1 MPTAASDPTAPVL
14 TATFWGVR
22 GSLPVPGPSVVR
34 YGGNTSC
41 VSVSLSAT
49 AGQPERHLV
58 LDAGTG
64 IRRLGRAL
72 AGHDAE
78 IFLALTHLHND
89 HVQGFPFFDP
99 LFEQGRSLHLID
111 HQLGPI
117 QGSLLDL
124 FDGVHHPL
132 LPAGIACRV
141 ERVRDEPE
149 AFLAEHGFAVQ
160 RLVVNHPGGAYGYRV
175 EPVGGGGAF
184 VHIPDCEL
192 DQPDGAV
199 SFDEMVAFCQG
210 ASVLSHDAQFAYDEI
225 PKRIGWGHSSARAA
239 CRLAAA
245 AGVGELVLFHHDPDR
260 DDEAVDELVARSR
273 RTLLPDG
280 IRVRGASEG
289 LRLAIHALEPAAA

>member
-1 MPTAASDPTAPVL
+1 MPLPSPYSAPAL

-41 VSVSLSAT
+41 VSVSLPPT
-49 AGQPERHLV
+49 DGRPERHLV

-78 IFLALTHLHND
+78 IYLALTHLHND

-99 LFEQGRSLHLID
+99 LFERGRSLHLLD
-111 HQLGPI
+111 HHLGPI
-117 QGSLLDL
+117 HGSLLDL

-132 LPAGIACRV
+132 LPAGIACDV

-149 AFLAEHGFAVQ
+149 AFLAEQGFSVK
-160 RLVVNHPGGAYGYRV
+160 RLVVNHPGGAYGYRI
-175 EPVGGGGAF
+175 EPAGGGGAF

-192 DQPDGAV
+192 EQPDGPV
-199 SFDEMVAFCQG
+199 SFDEMVEFCKG
-210 ASVLSHDAQFAYDEI
+210 AAVLSHDAQYAYEEV
-225 PKRIGWGHSSARAA
+225 PKRLGWGHSSARAA

-273 RTLLPDG
+273 RLLAPEG
-280 IRVRGASEG
+280 IRVRGAAEG
-289 LRLAIHALEPAAA
+289 LRVAIPVLEPA

>member
-1 MPTAASDPTAPVL
+1 MATLSPAPAPPAL

-41 VSVSLSAT
+41 VSVSLSADDRH
-49 AGQPERHLV
+49 PERHLV

-78 IFLALTHLHND
+78 VYLALTHLHND

-99 LFEQGRSLHLID
+99 LFERGRSLHLID

-132 LPAGIACRV
+132 LPAGIGCQV
-141 ERVRDEPE
+141 ERVREDPE
-149 AFLAEHGFAVQ
+149 AFLADKGFAVQ
-160 RLVVNHPGGAYGYRV
+160 RLVVNHPGGAYGYRI

-192 DQPDGAV
+192 EQPGGPVPFEEVA
-199 SFDEMVAFCQG
+199 AFCRG
-210 ASVLSHDAQFAYDEI
+210 AAVLSHDAQYAFDEL
-225 PKRIGWGHSSARAA
+225 PKRLGWGHSSARAA
-239 CRLAAA
+239 CRLAAE

-273 RTLLPDG
+273 QTLAPHG
-280 IRVRGASEG
+280 IRVRGAAEG
-289 LRLAIHALEPAAA
+289 LRLPIHALEPA